1 LSELRRRLRAG
12 PKEISMLRHVRRFLC
27 IGFGLAALLAAS
39 DLVHLRPAHAEDVR
53 VTNETFYNDPDA
65 PTAGNPKGD
74 VTIVA
79 FLDYNCPF
87 CKKSAPALAR
97 LIATDHNIRIVYKD
111 WPILAPTSVYGAK
124 LALGAKYQGKYVAA
138 HDALMQLPGFGIA
151 EAKMDEAVRSAG
163 IDIDLLNKDL
173 DRHFDEIVALIR
185 RNDQQAKALGFEGT
199 PVYVVGSIKVPA
211 ALDYE
216 GFRKVVAEVRAE
228 QGKSLSR

>member
-1 LSELRRRLRAG
+1 
-12 PKEISMLRHVRRFLC
+12 MLRDVCRFLC
-27 IGFGLAALLAAS
+27 FGFGLAALFVAG
-39 DLVHLRPAHAEDVR
+39 DLVALRSAYAEDVR
-53 VTNETFYNDPDA
+53 VTSETFYGDPDA

-97 LIATDHNIRIVYKD
+97 LITTDHNIRVVYKD

-138 HDALMQLPGFGIA
+138 HDALMKIPGFGIS
-151 EAKMDEAVRSAG
+151 EARMDEALRAADV
-163 IDIDLLNKDL
+163 DIDLLNKDL

-185 RNDQQAKALGFEGT
+185 RNDQQAKALGFAGT

-216 GFRKVVAEVRAE
+216 GFRKVVAEVRSE